1 MDILLD
7 LGADSSFIKQFIL
20 VVVMFFLTKKLFL
33 SHLQNIIET
42 REEKTVK
49 SLSDNNSKEQEV
61 EKLSKQYHD
70 ELAGS
75 LRKIRTKTEDEKAVL
90 AKDFDKKYHVEEQK
104 INEEVL
110 TARKKSEEE
119 LAKKK
124 SEVLSGADSLSS
136 ELLGKLVGGK
146 Q

>member
-1 MDILLD
+1 MIHELE
-7 LGADSSFIKQFIL
+7 Q
-20 VVVMFFLTKKLFL
+20 
-33 SHLQNIIET
+33 
-42 REEKTVK
+42 
-49 SLSDNNSKEQEV
+49 KEFV
-61 EKLSKQYHD
+61 
-70 ELAGS
+70 
-75 LRKIRTKTEDEKAVL
+75 
-90 AKDFDKKYHVEEQK
+90 VEEQK